1 MKIESIKNVNITAL
15 FSTPLNHLL
24 ISQKD
29 LLDLFKTEDQENDKH
44 TFVEAPGLKVLM
56 FPSKQKE
63 FIFEGVRILVSDK
76 SGVSPENSDIIDNF
90 QKIIKSN
97 TIDQSK
103 ITAYGFNYDIIVN
116 PENKN
121 FNINDLISSKISAIA
136 EKIKSVGINL
146 IFDKNNI
153 RYTLEIKPID
163 DENKNFLAHFNAHII
178 RELPNFEELKKEI
191 VNQFEEFKKVIE
203 KI

>member
-15 FSTPLNHLL
+15 FSSPLNHLL

-29 LLDLFKTEDQENDKH
+29 LLDLLKIEDEQKS
-44 TFVEAPGLKVLM
+44 FVEAPGLKVLM
-56 FPSKQKE
+56 FPKKQKE
-63 FIFEGVRILVSDK
+63 FVFEGVRILVNDK
-76 SGVSPENSDIIDNF
+76 SGASPENSDAVDNF

-97 TIDQSK
+97 IIEQSK
-103 ITAYGFNYDIIVN
+103 ITAYGFNYDIIIA
-116 PENKN
+116 PENEN
-121 FNINDLISSKISAIA
+121 FTIEDFVSSKISAIA
-136 EKIKSVGINL
+136 EEIKSVGVNL
-146 IFDKNNI
+146 IFDKNNV

-163 DENKNFLAHFNAHII
+163 DKNKSFLAHFNAHII